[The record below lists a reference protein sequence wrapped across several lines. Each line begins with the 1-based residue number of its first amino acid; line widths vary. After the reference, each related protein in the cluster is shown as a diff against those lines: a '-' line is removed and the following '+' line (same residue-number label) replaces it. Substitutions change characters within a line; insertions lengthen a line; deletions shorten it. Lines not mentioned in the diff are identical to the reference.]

1 MAWFQVNFF
10 SVSLGRQVGVH
21 VLLPAEMP
29 GPIPA
34 TGREEAGKQ
43 KFKTLYLLH
52 GYMGNA
58 NDWLINTQINE
69 LSQQYGLAVVMPS
82 GDNGFYVDQP
92 TSGVKGAGYIGQ
104 ELVEYTRK
112 IFPLSD
118 KKEDTIIAGL
128 SMGGYGA
135 IRNGLAFSD
144 TFGHI
149 IGLSSALVIDTIK
162 DIGEEVNMLGVN
174 IHYYER
180 IFGDPAKV
188 VMGPDDPRSIAK
200 NLLESGK
207 ELPDLYFACGYND
220 SLSNANRDLHRYL
233 DSIGFAH
240 VYEEGPGTHEWPFW
254 RKFLARGLERVLGK
268 PAGGFLNPFFIDN
281 YDPEFDVI
289 GKEEN

>member
-34 TGREEAGKQ
+34 TGSEAAGKQ

-180 IFGDPAKV
+180 IFGDPAKATV
-188 VMGPDDPRSIAK
+188 GIKTELGRYMTGPNGWLVTKAIHEKKIYK
-200 NLLESGK
+200 N
-207 ELPDLYFACGYND
+207 
-220 SLSNANRDLHRYL
+220 
-233 DSIGFAH
+233 
-240 VYEEGPGTHEWPFW
+240 
-254 RKFLARGLERVLGK
+254 
-268 PAGGFLNPFFIDN
+268 
-281 YDPEFDVI
+281 
-289 GKEEN
+289 

>member
-34 TGREEAGKQ
+34 TGSEEAGKQ

-52 GYMGNA
+52 GYMGNS

-92 TSGVKGAGYIGQ
+92 TSGVKGATYIGQ

-112 IFPLSD
+112 IFPLSE
-118 KKEDTIIAGL
+118 KREDTIIAGL

-149 IGLSSALVIDTIK
+149 IGLSSAIVINSIK
-162 DIGEEVNMLGVN
+162 GVGEEVNILGVN
-174 IHYYER
+174 KYYYER
-180 IFGDPAKV
+180 LFGDLDKV
-188 VMGPDDPRSIAK
+188 PFGINDPRSIAK
-200 NLLESGK
+200 NLIDEGK

-220 SLSNANRDLHRYL
+220 SLSDPNRDLHRYL
-233 DSIGFAH
+233 DSIGFPH

-254 RKFLARGLERVLGK
+254 RKFIARGLERIFGK
-268 PAGGFLNPFFIDN
+268 SAGGFINPFFVDN

-289 GKEEN
+289 GKEEK